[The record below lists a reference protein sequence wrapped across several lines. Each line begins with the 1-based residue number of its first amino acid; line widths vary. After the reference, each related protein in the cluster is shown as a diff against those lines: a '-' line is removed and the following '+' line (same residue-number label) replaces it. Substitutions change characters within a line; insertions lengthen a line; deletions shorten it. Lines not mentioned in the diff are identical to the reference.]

1 MGDVAGGIAPVTGRA
16 RIDVLDVLRG
26 LAILAIYYMNVTSQ
40 ASPVTLLFAD
50 PRWVGWTPLDRFAW
64 GFVGIF
70 LEGTQRGVLELLFG
84 AGFMVLTARAM
95 RPDGPVAVA
104 DLFYRRTLWLL
115 FFGLVNVFVVLWVGD
130 ILTIYAVASLFLFPF
145 RLLGP
150 KALLALGSLF
160 ALLTALTGGIE
171 YAGRAAMV
179 TKVERAQAAAAAGQ
193 AVAKD
198 DAKALAEWNEKIAK
212 RAPTQGIA
220 KKLVEERKARRA
232 PDGDLFSYARYMWTA
247 WLTFMVGK
255 GFAGIAVVE
264 AFCTMLIGIA
274 LWKWRIVQGGRS
286 SRFYI
291 GLAIA
296 AYGFGLTA
304 RAVGVAEMLPFLP
317 TPKTIWITEEA
328 ARIAVSVGHVAL
340 VNLAM
345 KSVAGTRLLQPL
357 RAVGRM
363 AFSVYFLEQIIGL
376 HILFAPY
383 GFDLW
388 GRYGYAAQFAIATG
402 VIVVSAIAANL
413 WARWFAMGPLEWAWR
428 SLAYWQRQPFR
439 RHAHTAPEVL
449 PGPTLAA
456 A

>member
-1 MGDVAGGIAPVTGRA
+1 MGEMAVGIAPVTARA
-16 RIDVLDVLRG
+16 RIEVLDVLRG
-26 LAILAIYYMNVTSQ
+26 LAILAIYYMNIATQ
-40 ASPVTLLFAD
+40 ASPITKLFAD
-50 PRWVGWTPLDRFAW
+50 PRWIGWTPLDKFAW
-64 GFVGIF
+64 SFVGIF
-70 LEGTQRGVLELLFG
+70 LEGTQRGTLELLFG

-130 ILTIYAVASLFLFPF
+130 ILTVYAIASLFLFPF

-150 KALLALGSLF
+150 KALVALGSLF
-160 ALLTALTGGIE
+160 ALFTAITGGIE
-171 YAGRAAMV
+171 YASRVEMV
-179 TKVERAQAAAAAGQ
+179 AKVERAQAAQAAGRP
-193 AVAKD
+193 VAKE
-198 DAKALAEWNEKIAK
+198 DAGPLAEWN
-212 RAPTQGIA
+212 
-220 KKLVEERKARRA
+220 KKLERRQPTEKMAKDLVKERKAHA
-232 PDGDLFSYARYMWTA
+232 GGWLPYAGFAWDGWMR
-247 WLTFMVGK
+247 FMIGK
-255 GFAGIAVVE
+255 GFIAMTVIE
-264 AFCTMLIGIA
+264 AFCVMLIGAA
-274 LWKWRIVQGGRS
+274 LWKWRVIQGGRS
-286 SRFYI
+286 ARFYL
-291 GLAIA
+291 GLTLA

-317 TPKTIWITEEA
+317 TPKTIWFTQEF
-328 ARIAVSVGHVAL
+328 ARIAVSIGHVAL

-345 KSVAGTRLLQPL
+345 KSVAGARLLHPF

-383 GFDLW
+383 GLNLW
-388 GRYGYAAQFAIATG
+388 GRYGHAAQFAIATG

-428 SLAYWQRQPFR
+428 SLAYWQRQSFR
-439 RHAHTAPEVL
+439 RRPGAVPEIL